1 MKALKTVLVICIISV
16 QHLFAQT
23 SPEDIFNHNI
33 IFKDAFTNANFE
45 EANNELDWLLENDP
59 ELSENVFIKGVKVLE
74 AIMKET
80 SDNET
85 LDSLQTKSLSLYQR
99 RITQFGNSEKV
110 KNLELTTSYKYWINR
125 PEKYNDLLKLFTTNV
140 REFPEMV
147 SNPNLLA
154 FMDVMRRAK
163 ATGIQL
169 SDEKI
174 ISEYDAISSLVETR
188 KSITDDSDIY
198 MTKIDAIF
206 TNRVVLDCDMLE
218 SRYGDSLSDDFEAVG
233 SAKLY
238 LKLALKSDCKDS
250 ESFDRALGYVI
261 KYDPSLKIV
270 LYKARRA
277 LSQKNLEEAES
288 LFGKALAFEMDTET
302 KSDIYINL
310 AKIYTLK
317 EEKQNARMFA
327 YKAIKNNGS
336 KEAHSLIGNLYMS
349 SFSECADGKDI
360 VKRRA
365 IYIAAYDQFKL
376 AGDTQNMEIAQA
388 RFPSSEEIHSN
399 LYHVGQKIDVECW
412 FNESVELKRR

>member
-218 SRYGDSLSDDFEAVG
+218 SRYGDSLSDD
-233 SAKLY
+233 L
-238 LKLALKSDCKDS
+238 
-250 ESFDRALGYVI
+250 
-261 KYDPSLKIV
+261 
-270 LYKARRA
+270 RR
-277 LSQKNLEEAES
+277 
-288 LFGKALAFEMDTET
+288 
-302 KSDIYINL
+302 
-310 AKIYTLK
+310 
-317 EEKQNARMFA
+317 
-327 YKAIKNNGS
+327 
-336 KEAHSLIGNLYMS
+336 
-349 SFSECADGKDI
+349 
-360 VKRRA
+360 
-365 IYIAAYDQFKL
+365 
-376 AGDTQNMEIAQA
+376 
-388 RFPSSEEIHSN
+388 
-399 LYHVGQKIDVECW
+399 
-412 FNESVELKRR
+412 